1 MLDLESVS
9 AGESRR
15 QRSRTVAVRAA
26 DGSVV
31 ARDVTVADRFGSRL
45 MGLMGRDQVGPDE
58 GLWLLP
64 CNSVHMFFM
73 RTPLDIAYLDRQQR
87 VVRCVPEM
95 REWRVKLLPVP
106 HAHSASNWPP
116 ARLAGMASKRVISLR
131 WMRSPQPESRPSPR
145 RPALGPPPPSV
156 QTLGSSQ

>member
-1 MLDLESVS
+1 MH
-9 AGESRR
+9 
-15 QRSRTVAVRAA
+15 AA

-31 ARDVTVADRFGSRL
+31 AREVTVADRFGSRL
-45 MGLMGRDQVGPDE
+45 MGLMGRGQVGPDE

-106 HAHSASNWPP
+106 HAHSALELAPGTLSRHGIKEGDQLEMEAEPAARVATEPATFGNRSAAVSSSNV
-116 ARLAGMASKRVISLR
+116 R
-131 WMRSPQPESRPSPR
+131 E
-145 RPALGPPPPSV
+145 
-156 QTLGSSQ
+156 

>member
-1 MLDLESVS
+1 M
-9 AGESRR
+9 
-15 QRSRTVAVRAA
+15 AVRAA
-26 DGSVV
+26 DGSVL
-31 ARDVTVADRFGSRL
+31 AHDVTVADSFGSRL
-45 MGLMGRDQVGPDE
+45 MGLMGREQLDPDE

-106 HAHSASNWPP
+106 HAHSALELAPGTLSRHGIKEGDQLQMEAAPAARVEAEPATAGTRSTASLSSNV
-116 ARLAGMASKRVISLR
+116 R
-131 WMRSPQPESRPSPR
+131 E
-145 RPALGPPPPSV
+145 
-156 QTLGSSQ
+156 

>member
-1 MLDLESVS
+1 VS

-15 QRSRTVAVRAA
+15 QRSRTVAVHAA
-26 DGSVV
+26 DGSLV
-31 ARDVTVADRFGSRL
+31 AGQVTVADRFGSRL
-45 MGLMGRDQVGPDE
+45 MGLMGRERLEPDE

-106 HAHSASNWPP
+106 HAHSALELAPGTLSRHGITEGDQLEMEAAPAARVEAEPATAGTRSTASFSSNV
-116 ARLAGMASKRVISLR
+116 R
-131 WMRSPQPESRPSPR
+131 E
-145 RPALGPPPPSV
+145 
-156 QTLGSSQ
+156 

>member
-1 MLDLESVS
+1 MLGPDPVS
-9 AGESRR
+9 ADESRR

-26 DGSVV
+26 DGSVL
-31 ARDVTVADRFGSRL
+31 ARDVTVAESFGSRL
-45 MGLMGRDQVGPDE
+45 MGLMGREQLHPDE

-106 HAHSASNWPP
+106 HAHSALELAPGTLSRHGIKEGDQLQMGAAPAARVEAEPATAGTRSTASFSSNV
-116 ARLAGMASKRVISLR
+116 R
-131 WMRSPQPESRPSPR
+131 E
-145 RPALGPPPPSV
+145 
-156 QTLGSSQ
+156 